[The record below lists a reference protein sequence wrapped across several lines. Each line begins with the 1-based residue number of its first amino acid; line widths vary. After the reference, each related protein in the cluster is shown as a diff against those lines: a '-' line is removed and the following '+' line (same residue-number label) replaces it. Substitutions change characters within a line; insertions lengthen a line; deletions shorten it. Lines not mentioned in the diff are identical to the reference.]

1 MKTKPT
7 MTLTKK
13 PKPTLTLTK
22 KPVKKVNYK
31 KVA

>member
-7 MTLTKK
+7 MTITKK

-22 KPVKKVNYK
+22 KKKVNYK